1 MIVVSTA
8 AVVEDGWSVAPVS
21 IAPADGGSVGAPL
34 DEQPAAQAAASK
46 PTSMKHRP
54 HMPLQHLAGL
64 TPLRPRG
71 GADFGESSRPATV
84 P

>member
-8 AVVEDGWSVAPVS
+8 TVVEDGWSVAPVS

-34 DEQPAAQAAASK
+34 DKQPAAQAAASK
-46 PTSMKHRP
+46 PTSMEHRP

-64 TPLRPRG
+64 APLRREEAPTSG
-71 GADFGESSRPATV
+71 NHRPATV